1 MISLF
6 VSELSPTTY
15 LTSMST
21 PPTSFSLFYNIVFS
35 KLFIIIHY
43 IYFFYLHIIYY
54 GLYTIFF
61 LILQGFPFCFNLFL
75 FHAMVIEYEYVR
87 FIFKKLFTDE
97 THRVSLVRWFMRPS
111 IRGSKKL
118 RATKTCFCGK
128 VVIEYEY
135 VRFIFKKLRKV
146 KTVRFRA
153 AVVYALHQEGI
164 KLLTDET
171 HRVSLVRCFRVP
183 LPGT

>member
-97 THRVSLVRWFMRPS
+97 THRVSLVRWFLRPPPS
-111 IRGSKKL
+111 G
-118 RATKTCFCGK
+118 
-128 VVIEYEY
+128 E
-135 VRFIFKKLRKV
+135 
-146 KTVRFRA
+146 
-153 AVVYALHQEGI
+153 QEIACHKNVFLWQG
-164 KLLTDET
+164 
-171 HRVSLVRCFRVP
+171 
-183 LPGT
+183 GY